1 MMMHFLRM
9 GCLLV
14 LFLSLPVLVGASPFA
29 LSGEW
34 KLNANGWMYKLVL
47 LEKGDHLDGMLRP
60 INHQAP
66 DTPLN
71 GRVLGD
77 GRVEF
82 ACELGG
88 SSQSFTGYVFQGG
101 EKHAAMAGL
110 FTSQSHSQAAWF
122 AERTGSSSPV
132 PAYQPSYPA
141 PTHTATAIK
150 VFTAATIPMSGSQ
163 KAPQLEVQ
171 TIFDKTPSYVT
182 PSFSGYITLYPGQKL
197 NLAGNAAGT
206 EQWRVSSFLLVE
218 FRAGHSVQ
226 RVVAGTS
233 DEVRYNGQAVA
244 RVGARGSYYSPDE
257 IDLTPY
263 VPAGI
268 PVQVTVSALHY
279 GPGIGSVSDL
289 YLIAR

>member
-1 MMMHFLRM
+1 MMHFLRM

-88 SSQSFTGYVFQGG
+88 SSQSRFASPCEPCDQP
-101 EKHAAMAGL
+101 AARTICARRRR
-110 FTSQSHSQAAWF
+110 TS
-122 AERTGSSSPV
+122 
-132 PAYQPSYPA
+132 
-141 PTHTATAIK
+141 
-150 VFTAATIPMSGSQ
+150 
-163 KAPQLEVQ
+163 
-171 TIFDKTPSYVT
+171 
-182 PSFSGYITLYPGQKL
+182 
-197 NLAGNAAGT
+197 
-206 EQWRVSSFLLVE
+206 
-218 FRAGHSVQ
+218 
-226 RVVAGTS
+226 
-233 DEVRYNGQAVA
+233 A
-244 RVGARGSYYSPDE
+244 REYMR
-257 IDLTPY
+257 
-263 VPAGI
+263 
-268 PVQVTVSALHY
+268 
-279 GPGIGSVSDL
+279 
-289 YLIAR
+289 